1 MADFKNRLKELR
13 VDKGITQKQM
23 AEYLG
28 MVEQAYQM
36 YEYGKREPNHETT
49 MKLADLFEVSVDY
62 LLGRVNFWYNKEGR
76 ITVKVLPD
84 ILGLGTTD
92 EELAEIERKAKEKWE
107 KSVKVRKKK

>member
-1 MADFKNRLKELR
+1 MADFKHRLRELR
-13 VDKGITQKQM
+13 IEKGMTQKQM

-49 MKLADLFEVSVDY
+49 IKLADFFERSVDY
-62 LLGRVNFWYNKEGR
+62 LLGRVNYWHDKEGR
-76 ITVKVLPD
+76 ITVKVPPD

-92 EELAEIERKAKEKWE
+92 EEMAEIERKAKEK
-107 KSVKVRKKK
+107 